1 MPIYCYKCPECGKV
15 MESFCQ
21 TYDPPRHVPH
31 GCEVVQRIVSAARH
45 LPAELPAAHTT
56 NGVHFTPHY
65 DHGAGRQFDNQEQ
78 YQAWQKAN
86 TDADGV
92 APEPIQGR
100 RKVAMLEE
108 AQQRAYRKEM
118 PASNPKEWRKALGK
132 AFDDA
137 HADLSKC
144 AAMGIKPPSDAA

>member
-1 MPIYCYKCPECGKV
+1 MPIFCYKCEDCGEVLELLQSKPADV
-15 MESFCQ
+15 YPHPCSKATGRIGMAW
-21 TYDPPRHVPH
+21 RHH
-31 GCEVVQRIVSAARH
+31 AS
-45 LPAELPAAHTT
+45 ELPAAHTT
-56 NGVHFTPHY
+56 NGVHFTAHF
-65 DHGAGRQFDNQEQ
+65 DHGAGRQFENQSE
-78 YQAWQKAN
+78 YRAWQKAN

-118 PASNPKEWRKALGK
+118 PTPDPKEWRKELGK
-132 AFDDA
+132 AFDAA